1 MHWKR
6 VTLKNSF
13 GRIIYH
19 QGGTLIVGNIHT
31 TMPPQGLP
39 YPSTSN
45 TKIKLIE
52 SQYVL
57 LMLSNIWFAPLLN
70 FCGPVVYH

>member
-1 MHWKR
+1 M
-6 VTLKNSF
+6 
-13 GRIIYH
+13 
-19 QGGTLIVGNIHT
+19 GNIHT